1 MEGNICTSLFLTCR
15 VHSRRLLLVKTLET
29 YIMADAGRDI
39 SEQIGEDGD
48 PLTAGSKSS
57 AHRGSF
63 AHRDSF
69 NTVNKDFSVYNEDVP
84 NLSAADPLLP
94 GRRRTLLLAC
104 ACILGNE
111 LCERLAYYGLQT
123 NMGEDL
129 LHHSPARYPSR
140 GTSHT
145 APFGYSTSNIGR
157 AILTHPAP
165 AEPCACALQIVGLY
179 LKKVL
184 GYPADTASQLLQV
197 WKATVYLTPLVGA
210 YLADAVMGRCVS
222 CTLNLLCFRNPHGW
236 LVSFICE
243 HVRLLS
249 LSLPFVVPCPVLC
262 NGPRQVLGYPCVQHH
277 LLCGYAGHHS
287 GERHSCN
294 RPKQDGTAP
303 CGH

>member
-1 MEGNICTSLFLTCR
+1 M
-15 VHSRRLLLVKTLET
+15 LVKPLKTN
-29 YIMADAGRDI
+29 IMADAGRDI

-48 PLTAGSKSS
+48 PLSAGSKSS

-63 AHRDSF
+63 GHRDSF
-69 NTVNKDFSVYNEDVP
+69 HTVNKDFSVYNEDVP
-84 NLSAADPLLP
+84 NLSAGDPLLP
-94 GRRRTLLLAC
+94 GRRRVLLLAC

-123 NMGEDL
+123 NMGEGL
-129 LHHSPARYPSR
+129 MHYAPARYSP
-140 GTSHT
+140 
-145 APFGYSTSNIGR
+145 R
-157 AILTHPAP
+157 ARHPLLLWAAAATLDAHPLPP
-165 AEPCACALQIVGLY
+165 AEPCACASQIAGLY

-222 CTLNLLCFRNPHGW
+222 CTLNLLCFQNPRGW
-236 LVSFICE
+236 LVRSNCK

-249 LSLPFVVPCPVLC
+249 LSLPCVVPCPVLS
-262 NGPRQVLGYPCVQHH
+262 NGPRQVLGHPCVQHH
-277 LLCGYAGHHS
+277 LLCGHAGHHT

-294 RPKQDGTAP
+294 RPQQDGTAP